1 MKSIGIFA
9 ALTLVLLLQNVA
21 AVADTTA
28 ADEQERMSLSG
39 GAWHAGK
46 LVPCADGVVTSVHA
60 RLEESGPSGP
70 QRFDSGVAVEI
81 KLPTIPIFLN
91 GRPFSTAAVVHY
103 DGDRGNKVMES
114 EKRGDQVQVCL
125 VSFPTPTRDPQT
137 GRVICDPNVDS
148 RGIVYRIYDYRRHAA
163 YMGPNSQHGCGGA

>member
-9 ALTLVLLLQNVA
+9 ALTLALLLQNVA

-28 ADEQERMSLSG
+28 ADEQEPVSLSG

-46 LVPCADGVVTSVHA
+46 LVPCADGVVTSVHG
-60 RLEESGPSGP
+60 RLEESGPNGP

-81 KLPTIPIFLN
+81 KLPAIPRFLN
-91 GRPFSTAAVVHY
+91 GQPFSTAAVVHY

-114 EKRGDQVQVCL
+114 EKRGDKVR
-125 VSFPTPTRDPQT
+125 SAWSRFRHRPAIRKPEESSAIPT
-137 GRVICDPNVDS
+137 
-148 RGIVYRIYDYRRHAA
+148 
-163 YMGPNSQHGCGGA
+163 